1 MTKSKYL
8 RNLLSGCLV
17 LCMALSAMCLPA
29 LAVTTDSTQAVTTGE
44 VAGNINEQKTS
55 NCDVLVNKGA
65 TFSVR
70 LPTSVTLNVSGS
82 NGSATYSVAAKGDI
96 EDGSSVSIAP
106 ASKSITFAKTTD
118 ATQTNTS
125 GTITQA
131 TTSVA
136 AANVSSSDYVSGA
149 TISGTIAVTGLTAG
163 TWKGQ
168 MTFNVSYTAPAA

>member
-1 MTKSKYL
+1 MTQSKYL
-8 RNLLSGCLV
+8 RKFLSSCLV

-29 LAVTTDSTQAVTTGE
+29 LAVTTDSSQAVTTGE
-44 VAGNINEQKTS
+44 VTGSTSEQKTS

-65 TFSVR
+65 TYSVR
-70 LPTSVTLNVSGS
+70 IPTSVTLDVSGS
-82 NGSATYSVAAKGDI
+82 NGSATYSVAAKGDV

-106 ASKSITFAKTTD
+106 ASNSITFSKTTD
-118 ATQTNTS
+118 ETQKITT

-136 AANVSSSDYVSGA
+136 AANVSSSEYASGA
-149 TISGTIAVTGLTAG
+149 TLSGTIAVTGLTAG

-168 MTFNVSYTAPAA
+168 ITFNVSYTAPAA